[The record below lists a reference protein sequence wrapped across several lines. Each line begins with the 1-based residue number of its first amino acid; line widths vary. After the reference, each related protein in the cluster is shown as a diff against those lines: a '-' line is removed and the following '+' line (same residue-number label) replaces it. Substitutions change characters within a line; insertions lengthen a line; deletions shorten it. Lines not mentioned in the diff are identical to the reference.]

1 MQRVMA
7 FTTTSLVSERKD
19 VGKTLATAVQGLA
32 ESVATRPVERGM
44 KPAVD
49 DGQIVVVR
57 PQVVETV
64 GHVLG
69 NMFQRIYHLIDVA
82 SAADAT
88 TAQALDGSTRRLEDF
103 LQLVIDYFSPV
114 SVVLQH
120 IPAAEVAQGLARQI
134 SDVAACAVKIDAKL
148 PAEARVLAD
157 PGRLARSFAL
167 LASRLRADV
176 AGECG
181 REVRVVGDTTAT
193 ALRLV
198 VTLPHRLVAPVS
210 SESEIRWAVAEK
222 LLETHG
228 GSLREQV
235 TPAGEV
241 LWEIVLLLQP

>member
-1 MQRVMA
+1 LQKVMTFA
-7 FTTTSLVSERKD
+7 ATRSASEQQDIGRK
-19 VGKTLATAVQGLA
+19 LATAIRGLA
-32 ESVATRPVERGM
+32 ESVAASPVERDTRPVE
-44 KPAVD
+44 

-57 PQVVETV
+57 SRVVETV

-82 SAADAT
+82 SATDAV
-88 TAQALDGSTRRLEDF
+88 TAGALDGTTRRLEDF

-120 IPAAEVAQGLARQI
+120 VAAAEVAQSLARQI
-134 SDVAACAVKIDAKL
+134 SDVAGCAVKIDAKL

-167 LASRLRADV
+167 LASRLQAD
-176 AGECG
+176 AARESGL
-181 REVRVVGDTTAT
+181 EVRVVGDATAT
-193 ALRLV
+193 SMRLT
-198 VTLPHRLVAPVS
+198 VTLPRRLVASGS

-228 GSLREQV
+228 GSLQELSM
-235 TPAGEV
+235 PSGEV

>member
-1 MQRVMA
+1 MQRVMTFA
-7 FTTTSLVSERKD
+7 ATRSASEQKDIGRK
-19 VGKTLATAVQGLA
+19 LATAVRGLA
-32 ESVATRPVERGM
+32 ESVAASPVE
-44 KPAVD
+44 

-57 PQVVETV
+57 SHVVETV

-82 SAADAT
+82 SATDAV
-88 TAQALDGSTRRLEDF
+88 TAGALDGSTHRLEDF

-120 IPAAEVAQGLARQI
+120 IPAAEVAQGLARQV
-134 SDVAACAVKIDAKL
+134 SDVTACAVKIDAKL

-167 LASRLRADV
+167 LASRLQVDAARES
-176 AGECG
+176 GL
-181 REVRVVGDTTAT
+181 EVRVVGDITA
-193 ALRLV
+193 ASMRLT
-198 VTLPHRLVAPVS
+198 VTLPRRLVAPGS

-228 GSLREQV
+228 GSLRELSM
-235 TPAGEV
+235 PSGEV